1 MLQNRASDVPQ
12 LKGEKE
18 LKPVS
23 LRVKDAAEGLLTI
36 IMDHVVSDALILSDS
51 QCVHA
56 CVCVSVCV
64 ST

>member
-36 IMDHVVSDALILSDS
+36 IMDHVVS
-51 QCVHA
+51 
-56 CVCVSVCV
+56 
-64 ST
+64 